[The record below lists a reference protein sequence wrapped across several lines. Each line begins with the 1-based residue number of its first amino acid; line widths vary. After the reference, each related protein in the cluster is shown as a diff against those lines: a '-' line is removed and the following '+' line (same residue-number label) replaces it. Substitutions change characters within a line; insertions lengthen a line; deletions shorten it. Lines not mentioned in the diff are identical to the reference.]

1 MIEDDCSSISMLDIY
16 KNHIKKLASM
26 GKMNIDLKFLQM
38 FEAGDLPLAKYYEKI
53 QSLTSSTVVNKQFF
67 IELFKNI
74 TNNLV
79 PKNLLKE
86 WAQYTYT
93 DATDYFHFRKIFT
106 QQLAIYNLAEYALC
120 LTRLN
125 PDQFY
130 LSQNNGIIQAI
141 RLKFDLNEQIN
152 NPNPPSTLCQYIDDF
167 NTDRIVP
174 FRLTP
179 NISEFIGSAGVNGPM
194 GIIKIAL
201 ARCLVQPQYQFIW
214 LLRAIMKDE
223 ILTIIYKK
231 V

>member
-1 MIEDDCSSISMLDIY
+1 MC
-16 KNHIKKLASM
+16 
-26 GKMNIDLKFLQM
+26 
-38 FEAGDLPLAKYYEKI
+38 
-53 QSLTSSTVVNKQFF
+53 V
-67 IELFKNI
+67 
-74 TNNLV
+74 
-79 PKNLLKE
+79 
-86 WAQYTYT
+86 
-93 DATDYFHFRKIFT
+93 YFHFRKIFT

-130 LSQNNGIIQAI
+130 LSQNNGVIQAI
-141 RLKFDLNEQIN
+141 RLKFDLNEHAN
-152 NPNPPSTLCQYIDDF
+152 NLNPSSTLSQYINDF

-214 LLRAIMKDE
+214 LLRTIMKDE
-223 ILTIIYKK
+223 ILTIIHKK